1 MRSCLV
7 VSLLFLV
14 AVPAIASAE
23 EGITSDR
30 LKISAKLTLAEK
42 FYDNV
47 YWESA
52 DPSSDFV
59 TTVSPTVGAAFGL
72 FEGGSLKLDYTG
84 AFSAYSRSDNFG
96 KDNHRVGLDGIW
108 RAPGESRF
116 SIGASAKYD
125 SIQPWSAQDTFKP
138 YTDTEA
144 HAEILL
150 KTGTYTDLGFA
161 YSHKAIN
168 YKDELYASDEYTE
181 QDISANILYKRYD
194 PSVLFLGYTYLVV
207 DAQDTPEIATGWQSH
222 HLEIGVRWEP
232 TFKLAGKLQGG
243 YSLTRFESGEQVSD
257 YIVDTDLTYRLS
269 EALSLK
275 LAAARKL
282 GMSASAAREY
292 GDYYV
297 STSGRFYADYQARES
312 LVVTLGITYE
322 NRTFSLEDPTAVE
335 QRTSRPFGAGLS
347 VKYTPREW
355 CSITLG
361 YWHSQTTATLAADE
375 HVEDIVDLKLT
386 FAL

>member
-161 YSHKAIN
+161 YSHKTIS
-168 YKDELYASDEYTE
+168 YQDKLYSQDEYTR
-181 QDISANILYKRYD
+181 QAVSASILYKRFNPNILYI
-194 PSVLFLGYTYLVV
+194 GYTFL
-207 DAQDTPEIATGWQSH
+207 DLDNNDSPEVATGWQSH
-222 HLEIGVRWEP
+222 QLEVGLRWEP
-232 TFKLAGKLQGG
+232 TFKLSGKLQGG
-243 YSLTRFESGEQVSD
+243 YSLTRYEDSEQISD
-257 YIVDTDLTYRLS
+257 LIVDTDLTYRMS
-269 EALSLK
+269 EVLSLK
-275 LAAARKL
+275 IVGARQQ
-282 GMSASAAREY
+282 GVSTSAAREF
-292 GDYYV
+292 GDYYI
-297 STSGRFYADYQARES
+297 STAGRFYAEYSAWES
-312 LVVTLGITYE
+312 LEVTMGVTYE
-322 NRTFSLEDPTAVE
+322 NRTFSQEGSSASERQTKKPL
-335 QRTSRPFGAGLS
+335 GAGLS

-355 CSITLG
+355 FSITLG